1 MREGAHFPWS
11 RLHAE
16 SSDEREGVFHD
27 AQNAD
32 LAKTWLFSCKDCR
45 KKGGR
50 PVIRLLLSMSP
61 IACCAQTASI
71 CQAVRTLHLAACRS
85 SAHPFFHAFRCS
97 GASRPR
103 AHSAFDR
110 LRPELRPISSA
121 CSPCACLRSRFKFLL
136 DTREWLLSPTA
147 ARGKCDTL
155 SPLFCLCKARQ
166 RTVPFARS
174 RWHGTWPHNR
184 KVGGSPWQL
193 PLPNMYETSCL

>member
-1 MREGAHFPWS
+1 MA
-11 RLHAE
+11 
-16 SSDEREGVFHD
+16 VFV
-27 AQNAD
+27 QG
-32 LAKTWLFSCKDCR
+32 LP

-110 LRPELRPISSA
+110 LVLISALSHLLAPRAHA
-121 CSPCACLRSRFKFLL
+121 CARVSNSFL
-136 DTREWLLSPTA
+136 TRENGSYRRRRRGENAIHFLHCFVCVRLGKGPCLL
-147 ARGKCDTL
+147 RGADGTELGHTTGKL
-155 SPLFCLCKARQ
+155 VVHHGSSRY
-166 RTVPFARS
+166 RTCTKHRACRPGRLGQDLVR
-174 RWHGTWPHNR
+174 
-184 KVGGSPWQL
+184 
-193 PLPNMYETSCL
+193 

>member
-11 RLHAE
+11 RLPLEATTSAGAYSMMLRMRIRPKHGCFRARIAE
-16 SSDEREGVFHD
+16 
-27 AQNAD
+27 
-32 LAKTWLFSCKDCR
+32 

-85 SAHPFFHAFRCS
+85 SAHPFFHTFRCS
-97 GASRPR
+97 ARLASTCAFRVRP
-103 AHSAFDR
+103 FGPD
-110 LRPELRPISSA
+110 LRPISSA

>member
-1 MREGAHFPWS
+1 MAVFVQGLPKKRGVVLRFAFCLVCRRLRAVPKRPLSARPSAPCIS
-11 RLHAE
+11 RRA
-16 SSDEREGVFHD
+16 
-27 AQNAD
+27 
-32 LAKTWLFSCKDCR
+32 
-45 KKGGR
+45 
-50 PVIRLLLSMSP
+50 
-61 IACCAQTASI
+61 
-71 CQAVRTLHLAACRS
+71 AVLRTRS
-85 SAHPFFHAFRCS
+85 SIHFAAQAPRVHARI
-97 GASRPR
+97 SRSTVCVLR
-103 AHSAFDR
+103 SA
-110 LRPELRPISSA
+110 LSHLLAP
-121 CSPCACLRSRFKFLL
+121 PCACLRSRFKFLL

>member
-1 MREGAHFPWS
+1 MAVFVQGLPKKRGVVLRFAFCLVCRRLRAVPKRPLSARPSAPCIS
-11 RLHAE
+11 RRAAALRTR
-16 SSDEREGVFHD
+16 SPYISLLRR
-27 AQNAD
+27 
-32 LAKTWLFSCKDCR
+32 LASTR
-45 KKGGR
+45 
-50 PVIRLLLSMSP
+50 
-61 IACCAQTASI
+61 
-71 CQAVRTLHLAACRS
+71 
-85 SAHPFFHAFRCS
+85 AFRVRPF
-97 GASRPR
+97 ASCAPPY
-103 AHSAFDR
+103 
-110 LRPELRPISSA
+110 LICLL
-121 CSPCACLRSRFKFLL
+121 PCACLRSRFKFLL

>member
-1 MREGAHFPWS
+1 MLSGPACAYSF
-11 RLHAE
+11 RL
-16 SSDEREGVFHD
+16 
-27 AQNAD
+27 
-32 LAKTWLFSCKDCR
+32 T
-45 KKGGR
+45 GR
-50 PVIRLLLSMSP
+50 VIRRCNCSSRPTVFRRAVPHFALGSLRRAVSRFIFGLAPSCGLALWLQLDSLL
-61 IACCAQTASI
+61 
-71 CQAVRTLHLAACRS
+71 RRLAFTR
-85 SAHPFFHAFRCS
+85 AFRVRPF
-97 GASRPR
+97 ASCAPPC
-103 AHSAFDR
+103 
-110 LRPELRPISSA
+110 LICLP
-121 CSPCACLRSRFKFLL
+121 PCACLRSRFKFLL